1 MAANNRHFNET
12 RQVQRFGLRKLGVG
26 VVSVLLGV
34 TLFAAMGTTQ
44 VSADSATAQVEKQ
57 TKDQDKAAVSENK
70 EETTVEAVDPEKMQN
85 DFKITGSFR
94 DGVELKDA
102 TNPDELKDDVDYVK
116 IRYTGSGRQ
125 HNGIP
130 AAHGLKTVVDS
141 NSKLAVIYTN
151 YQPGSQLA
159 KLADK
164 QIQGASYTFSDF
176 TPYDEKQQITLLADN
191 NIAAGVY
198 LTNVQN
204 VKLAV
209 KYFYDTDCKE
219 QVVFENTDG
228 TKAYL
233 VLTGKADAK
242 KQNDVASALIALDK
256 ATIEY
261 EFDFSKDAKP
271 KDSEVWLRLTTD
283 IPKDTFSKKTTTK
296 HVHEV
301 IDYVD
306 ENGNAVAKPVKASQD
321 VTSESFLN
329 KKGETTWQNDPVFN
343 FAAVKSP
350 TVEGYSKPDPE
361 NVAAVSGKF
370 SEVNA
375 GQVFNNKVVYTK
387 LKKAAKHSKKQ
398 EQIVIK
404 NETPAPKNEVVLT
417 PEGAETV
424 KDTPVHAIEFI
435 DLKDE
440 AHAEAPKEAIELLAA
455 RPAVAVKAVTSHKE
469 VKKAAVKPAAKLNVN
484 NEEKQSA
491 AELPQTGN
499 EQNKAGLAGLA
510 LAAGSLLLGSFGKIK
525 KH

>member
-1 MAANNRHFNET
+1 MAANNRHFKET

-34 TLFAAMGTTQ
+34 TMFAALGTTK
-44 VSADSATAQVEKQ
+44 VSADQNPAQVEKQ
-57 TKDQDKAAVSENK
+57 TKDQDKADVSDNK
-70 EETTVEAVDPEKMQN
+70 EETTIEAVDPEKMQN
-85 DFKITGSFR
+85 DFKITDQPRSG
-94 DGVELKDA
+94 L
-102 TNPDELKDDVDYVK
+102 DVKNSTKHPYK
-116 IRYTGSGRQ
+116 GQ
-125 HNGIP
+125 KHNGVRSYY
-130 AAHGLKTVVDS
+130 GLKTNVDDKS
-141 NSKLAVIYTN
+141 QVEAIYLN
-151 YQPGSQLA
+151 VLPGSQLGTF
-159 KLADK
+159 ADK
-164 QIQGASYTFSDF
+164 PIQSASYTFSDF
-176 TPYDEKQQITLLADN
+176 TPYDEEKQMTLDLAN
-191 NIAAGVY
+191 NILAGFD
-198 LTNVQN
+198 LHNVKN

-209 KYFYDTDCKE
+209 KYFYDADQKE
-219 QVVFENTDG
+219 QVTFESNDG
-228 TKAYL
+228 KKAYL
-233 VLTGKADAK
+233 VLNGVNN
-242 KQNDVASALIALDK
+242 KQAVNSALVELDK
-256 ATIEY
+256 STIEY
-261 EFDFSKDAKP
+261 EFGLGENAKP
-271 KDSEVWLRLTTD
+271 ESLDVSVRMTTD
-283 IPKDTFSKKTTTK
+283 IPKDTFFKKTTTK

-350 TVEGYSKPDPE
+350 TVEGYKAGQAE
-361 NVAAVSGKF
+361 VA
-370 SEVNA
+370 EVNGKLSDLTD
-375 GQVFNNKVVYTK
+375 GQVNTKVVYTK

-491 AELPQTGN
+491 AAELPQTGN